1 VDVKDGTY
9 QQVEI
14 LDCLPHI
21 QGPNSQKQ
29 NDEIPPAIYPAA
41 KREES
46 RFFETEKSSAHTH
59 WAALLSQAAAR
70 GCSHSQK

>member
-9 QQVEI
+9 PQVEI
-14 LDCLPHI
+14 LDRLPNI

-29 NDEIPPAIYPAA
+29 NAEIPLAIYLVA
-41 KREES
+41 KHEES
-46 RFFETEKSSAHTH
+46 KFFETEKSCAHTH
-59 WAALLSQAAAR
+59 WAVLPSQAAAR